1 MSNKYQRFNPA
12 LYQEVIDYIS
22 TFTPEKFRSLST
34 RLKEQLGIDSLTLTT
49 LVVGL
54 EERFGMI
61 FEDGDLDPA
70 KMHTVKDIVKLVFF
84 YRCGYTGE
92 ETQNATVGN
101 N

>member
-34 RLKEQLGIDSLTLTT
+34 RLQEQLGIDSLTLTT

-54 EERFGMI
+54 EEQFGMI
-61 FEDGDLDPA
+61 LEDGDLDPA

-92 ETQNATVGN
+92 ETKNATVGDN
-101 N
+101 